1 MVNGELLFHVIFCV
15 FYVCFT
21 GSVMML
27 LGFLLF
33 EAQFIHVVSITFTA
47 LVLTEL
53 LMVALTIR
61 TWHGLMLAAEMFSI
75 IVYIVSLVILKD
87 FFGMLVRLPN
97 Y

>member
-1 MVNGELLFHVIFCV
+1 
-15 FYVCFT
+15 
-21 GSVMML
+21 MML

-75 IVYIVSLVILKD
+75 IVYVVSLVILKD
-87 FFGMLVRLPN
+87 FFGKVNWIIDPHSN
-97 Y
+97 YKVAVVIVTV